1 MAKSSS
7 QYSILVGV
15 QLQTGDIRKQL
26 EEASKGLKVT
36 IDTKT
41 GQVAFKDLT
50 SSAKSAN
57 DTIKQTGET
66 AKKVGEQIRQSGDD
80 TRSASD
86 SMRDAE
92 LSFQAANEVFQ
103 TTIDIMSS
111 MVDQVFELDTALTEF
126 KKVSDLSGD
135 SLDSYVDKLS
145 EMGNSVGRTGSEMVD
160 AATQFRKNGFNDEDA
175 AQLGQVAATFQN
187 VSDKEIDA
195 GESASF
201 IIAQMTAFGDELS
214 RFGSSAEQAS
224 HVIDVVNEISNQYS
238 VSSADLAE
246 NLGNMSAAL
255 AVGNNSME
263 ESIALLTAGT
273 EITRSASKTSRA
285 LVSVQS
291 RYNQIIDETSS
302 TGKALL
308 EWYKE
313 HDITIIDQQ
322 GQLLSLFD
330 VLGQVAN
337 KWDTLS
343 KNEQTYYLNQQAG
356 RNAFIGLID
365 GDFLRALYTK
375 LL

>member
-1 MAKSSS
+1 
-7 QYSILVGV
+7 
-15 QLQTGDIRKQL
+15 
-26 EEASKGLKVT
+26 
-36 IDTKT
+36 
-41 GQVAFKDLT
+41 
-50 SSAKSAN
+50 
-57 DTIKQTGET
+57 
-66 AKKVGEQIRQSGDD
+66 
-80 TRSASD
+80 
-86 SMRDAE
+86 
-92 LSFQAANEVFQ
+92 
-103 TTIDIMSS
+103 
-111 MVDQVFELDTALTEF
+111 
-126 KKVSDLSGD
+126 
-135 SLDSYVDKLS
+135 
-145 EMGNSVGRTGSEMVD
+145 MGNSVGRTGSEMVD

-246 NLGNMSAAL
+246 NLGNMSAAM
-255 AVGNNSME
+255 AVGNNTME

-313 HDITIIDQQ
+313 HDITILDQQ